1 MCFTSSASDV
11 LKTHLRLRFVVTEN
25 PLVSHKPTHRKELSA
40 IIFVISFSGLIDL
53 LFILKNVL

>member
-11 LKTHLRLRFVVTEN
+11 LKTHLRLLVVTEN